1 MLANAAPT
9 RGPAAPGA
17 YYVYRQEEV
26 DQWLIYIEGGAWC
39 FTAEGCAGRAKT
51 GLGSSTSY
59 PKSFPRDQGHG
70 HNPVLLGGIT
80 SGNCTKNPTFCRH
93 NVVFVKYCDGTSFT
107 GSADNVGSYGLHYR
121 GFDIL
126 SAILTDLTAKHG
138 IHAASEVILTGGSAG
153 GMSVFLHA
161 DFIRD
166 GLGLRSSA
174 AFGAVPLSGF
184 FLDRVNVYGE
194 PIFQMQAR
202 GMYQLANSSAGLPR
216 NCVSERPLDVASCI
230 FPENVYNSID
240 SPIFVVD
247 STLDA
252 YQIPCIL
259 GRNGTAQ
266 TWANSTCGS
275 AAGYQN
281 CTKIWG
287 DRPLNAHCSRDQM
300 YTLIEYQGS
309 FMRKISTKRTF
320 GKLNTGAFLY
330 QCFTHVAANY
340 PSWNQFILEG
350 LSMQQAV
357 TKWWNGV
364 RDGGNHEALVY
375 TDAIWGLDGVATNPT
390 CTY

>member
-1 MLANAAPT
+1 MSQLKDSGASDTAPADVETMKTLHLWEHCRQRCPSGVAYGRVIADINGAN
-9 RGPAAPGA
+9 
-17 YYVYRQEEV
+17 
-26 DQWLIYIEGGAWC
+26 
-39 FTAEGCAGRAKT
+39 GRT
-51 GLGSSTSY
+51 
-59 PKSFPRDQGHG
+59 
-70 HNPVLLGGIT
+70 V
-80 SGNCTKNPTFCRH
+80 
-93 NVVFVKYCDGTSFT
+93 
-107 GSADNVGSYGLHYR
+107 
-121 GFDIL
+121 
-126 SAILTDLTAKHG
+126 TDLTTKHG

-161 DFIRD
+161 DFIRA

-194 PIFQMQAR
+194 PVFQMQAR
-202 GMYQLANSSAGLPR
+202 GMYQLANPSAGLPR

-230 FPENVYNSID
+230 FPEHAYNSID

-275 AAGYQN
+275 AADYQN

-350 LSMQQAV
+350 VSMQQAV

-375 TDAIWGLDGVATNPT
+375 TDRIWGLDGVATNPT
-390 CTY
+390 CTCTLASAGRKVGWSRCWLRSGLRYWSQ